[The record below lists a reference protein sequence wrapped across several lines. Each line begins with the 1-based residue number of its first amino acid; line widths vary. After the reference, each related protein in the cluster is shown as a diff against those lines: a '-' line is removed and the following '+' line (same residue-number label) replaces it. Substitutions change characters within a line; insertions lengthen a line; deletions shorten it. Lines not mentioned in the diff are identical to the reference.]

1 MAEIYDGIVDFAIR
15 VNGKHLGI
23 QGPYCVMLPEFV
35 SASDLVLTIEFP
47 GTPKALE
54 ALTPFGET
62 CQIEVLAAVQTF
74 SAIERKNEIH
84 QERYVMDAIPIY
96 FAPAKVRSGKA
107 QPSCI
112 RYHVKRYA
120 AYMGENPLWEI
131 DIPGRKCVINGVNY
145 SGKMRHKW
153 HGLQRKSVR
162 LIRA

>member
-1 MAEIYDGIVDFAIR
+1 MEEFYAGIADFAIC
-15 VNGKHLGI
+15 VNGKHLGM
-23 QGPYCVMLPEFV
+23 QGAWRVILPEVFP
-35 SASDLVLTIEFP
+35 ASDLALTIEFP
-47 GTPKALE
+47 GTLKALE

-62 CQIEVLAAVQTF
+62 CQIEVLSASEIF
-74 SAIERKNEIH
+74 SVVKRAYEIH
-84 QERYVMDAIPIY
+84 QERYVMDAVPIH
-96 FAPAKVRSGKA
+96 FTPSKVRSGNA
-107 QPSCI
+107 QLSCI

-120 AYMGENPLWEI
+120 AYMDNNPLWEI